1 MDPCVV
7 QLTSGSA
14 TELEWCCLEKLITH
28 QATRLCERERGP
40 MLRLLRQLRHY
51 DELLVHVTV
60 CSRPTVEQITTLLQK
75 RVEELH
81 HSDQLVGPPAATG
94 PHRSKA
100 ANPTTRTVL
109 FAGFLEKLVNS
120 HTDAWLRAAASSLAP
135 FQSSA
140 KAQLQV
146 CVRERECACEFVHTD
161 FFVCVVVVSQAMC
174 VATRQAIAMLWV
186 WHWNRTFPLA
196 PWSHDAQVGVFFF
209 DQSILSQTL
218 RANR

>member
-146 CVRERECACEFVHTD
+146 CVRERARARVSSFTLTFLCVLLLCLRPCA
-161 FFVCVVVVSQAMC
+161 SQHDKPLPCFGCGTGTELSRWPRGVM
-174 VATRQAIAMLWV
+174 TRRSGFSFSI
-186 WHWNRTFPLA
+186 NRSCL
-196 PWSHDAQVGVFFF
+196 
-209 DQSILSQTL
+209 
-218 RANR
+218 